1 MCERD
6 DPDSFMRAVEEALT
20 MGETARRRMGSRAV
34 ERTRRLAPEVIYE
47 EYHTFYRKVIRE
59 WRQKNT
65 LKNGEELEWS

>member
-20 MGETARRRMGSRAV
+20 MGEAARRRMGSRAV

-47 EYHTFYRKVIRE
+47 EYHAFYRKVIRE